1 MFSNGTC
8 EWPENLFLNKVL
20 FCSVRYEPPRC
31 EKMYV
36 RPCTF
41 TEDSDQPAHPHSLIR
56 VFAVRLMKHRI
67 LGFPKRA
74 QRIHCSDGTDVRLIW
89 IVTECTY
96 QKVPF
101 CFINPCPAEWIKMPC
116 PNLIFS
122 QSDYLIR
129 IVVINSYTNG
139 KQCRSRSVGFFRSQL
154 IWIYTVCKGSVYPG
168 SAGQG
173 LILDFC
179 FKVLLINLR
188 LCKVSNQFR
197 NSFW

>member
-1 MFSNGTC
+1 M
-8 EWPENLFLNKVL
+8 NLLGVRKCTFGHVRSPKTQISLRIRTVWLESSLSAWWNIGSL
-20 FCSVRYEPPRC
+20 AFQSVRSEY
-31 EKMYV
+31 
-36 RPCTF
+36 TAQ
-41 TEDSDQPAHPHSLIR
+41 TEQ
-56 VFAVRLMKHRI
+56 M
-67 LGFPKRA
+67 
-74 QRIHCSDGTDVRLIW
+74 CSLIW

-139 KQCRSRSVGFFRSQL
+139 KQCRSRSVGFRSQL